1 MMGATISS
9 PYKGEVG
16 SQCEPGGAGS
26 TLPFQGREFAPTG
39 SGHEVHARLAEGASR
54 HEGFR

>member
-16 SQCEPGGAGS
+16 SQCEPGG
-26 TLPFQGREFAPTG
+26 GRHRDPSPNRRGRFDPPL
-39 SGHEVHARLAEGASR
+39 SGEGIRANR
-54 HEGFR
+54 VRP